1 MGALTEAIVGAG
13 LQDRILSEAQLARL
27 LGGSA
32 QRRYNLVNRAL
43 RSGELMRLRRG
54 RYRLAPA
61 VNGRLPHPFVVAQA
75 LVAGSYVSLESALSY
90 HGWIP
95 EAVPSTLSIAPGR
108 RGTEVQVPGLGQF
121 RFSPLALNRGSFLEA
136 VDRVLVDGQAALVA
150 QPLRALLDRCCLR
163 KQDWPGLAVL
173 AQDMRIDPD
182 ALATLSQGA
191 LEPLRSVYRHGRM
204 RSSIEAMQRELA
216 A

>member
-1 MGALTEAIVGAG
+1 MGVLTEAIVGAG
-13 LQDRILSEAQLARL
+13 LQDRILSEAQLSRL
-27 LGGSA
+27 LAGSA

-54 RYRLAPA
+54 RYRLAGS
-61 VNGRLPHPFVVAQA
+61 VNRRLPHPFVVAQA

-90 HGWIP
+90 EGWIP
-95 EAVPSTLSIAPGR
+95 EAVPSTLSIVPGR
-108 RGTEVQVPGLGQF
+108 RGGEVQVPGLGQF
-121 RFSPLALNRGSFLEA
+121 RFSPLALNRGFFLEA

-150 QPLRALLDRCCLR
+150 QPLRALLDRWCLR
-163 KQDWPGLAVL
+163 KQDWPGLAGL

-182 ALATLSQGA
+182 ALATLSPEA

-204 RSSIEAMQRELA
+204 RSAIEAMQRELA